1 MKFCIA
7 NTSYWESM
15 GFYVENWRKSTD
27 GKFAL
32 CHLEFAKVL
41 SEKNIEEDNNIAVYD
56 IQDEEFKRLLNSPEW
71 TEEVEV
77 E

>member
-27 GKFAL
+27 GELAL

-41 SEKNIEEDNNIAVYD
+41 SEKNIEDDSNITIFD

-71 TEEVEV
+71 TEEMEA

>member
-15 GFYVENWRKSTD
+15 GFYVENWRKSID
-27 GKFAL
+27 GKLAL
-32 CHLEFAKVL
+32 CHLQFAEVL
-41 SEKNIEEDNNIAVYD
+41 SEKNIEDDSNITIYD

-71 TEEVEV
+71 AEEVEV
-77 E
+77 

>member
-15 GFYVENWRKSTD
+15 GFYVENWKKSID

-32 CHLEFAKVL
+32 CHLQFAKVL
-41 SEKNIEEDNNIAVYD
+41 SGKDIEDDNNITIFD
-56 IQDEEFKRLLNSPEW
+56 IQDQEFKNLLNSPEW
-71 TEEVEV
+71 TEPEGIE
-77 E
+77 

>member
-7 NTSYWESM
+7 NTSYWESI
-15 GFYVENWRKSTD
+15 GYNPTHWRKSID
-27 GKFAL
+27 GTKAL
-32 CHLEFAKVL
+32 CHLQFAEVL
-41 SEKNIEEDNNIAVYD
+41 SKKNIEDDSNIAVYD

-71 TEEVEV
+71 TEEVE